1 MALSFAEALRR
12 LEESRQHRAVW
23 NHVVDSLSKF
33 LDTEVR
39 EATYGIKAEGC
50 VARNVHQDIIS
61 EIIQGI
67 EADKISPL
75 NGEIETLENLEVV
88 ETKKDDDQPKGTE
101 KNPVPGR
108 PSKAGSKKNTQRIR
122 AVPAAA
128 RGGGE

>member
-33 LDTEVR
+33 VDTEVR
-39 EATYGIKAEGC
+39 EATHGIKAEGC
-50 VARNVHQDIIS
+50 VARNVHQEVIS
-61 EIIQGI
+61 EIIQVI

-75 NGEIETLENLEVV
+75 NEEIETLENLEVV
-88 ETKKDDDQPKGTE
+88 ETKKDAEDKRPTKKPGTK
-101 KNPVPGR
+101 KNP
-108 PSKAGSKKNTQRIR
+108 QRIR

-128 RGGGE
+128 RGASE